1 MEIRRYTIEL
11 SVSQIGPSAVVA
23 IVLLVLFVTAGGAI
37 ATHVGFERSVNQAVG
52 ETLEQ
57 QQYHSLALMEVQTE
71 FNERMV
77 SKQPQKVTVV
87 VSRPPDQNFP
97 KASTQLKKRIATG
110 TNREV
115 TVEVEFVERQKS

>member
-1 MEIRRYTIEL
+1 
-11 SVSQIGPSAVVA
+11 
-23 IVLLVLFVTAGGAI
+23 
-37 ATHVGFERSVNQAVG
+37 
-52 ETLEQ
+52 
-57 QQYHSLALMEVQTE
+57 MEVQTE

-115 TVEVEFVERQKS
+115 TVEVEFVERQKP